1 MKSVEFISA
10 KYDELLIKHQY
21 IEEMS
26 NELVKENQLL
36 KKQVFNLQNQSEKMC
51 VNFNELPYKTKLYG
65 TYMDQLRD

>member
-1 MKSVEFISA
+1 MEGLVKSVEFISA

-36 KKQVFNLQNQSEKMC
+36 KKQVFNLQNQSEKMY
-51 VNFNELPYKTKLYG
+51 VNFNELEQYG
-65 TYMDQLRD
+65 RRDCLEI